1 MTSLAVQ
8 PGEAVLMFHDAR
20 STYLST
26 YKPGGHFE
34 CHHGRLTFPEVLE
47 WGAVLP
53 TNRGVPIAVLRPT
66 HGEVMTM
73 LKRRTTVVY
82 PKEAGKIVMELG
94 VRAGGRYAECGS
106 GSGAMTTILAHL
118 VGPGGKVYSF
128 EREETHQEQ
137 ARVNLKRMGLAD
149 RVEFTLTDPA
159 RYGFGLTG
167 LDGIFIDVPEPWSL
181 AEAGAEAAAG
191 GALGQPLTD
200 RRSGRPDRTG
210 AVRRRLRHAAHG
222 RNDGARM
229 EGIPRPDAARRPHGR
244 PYRLPA
250 LRPQGPRPAILEVG
264 SRHSRPLNDRR
275 STGRR

>member
-1 MTSLAVQ
+1 MSSLTVQ

-34 CHHGRLTFPEVLE
+34 CHHGRLMFPELLE

-73 LKRRTTVVY
+73 LRRRTTVVY

-137 ARVNLKRMGLAD
+137 ARLNLQRMGLAD
-149 RVEFTLTDPA
+149 RVEFILTDPA

-181 AEAGAEAAAG
+181 AEAGAEAVAG
-191 GALGQPLTD
+191 GAPWVSLSPTVDQVARTERALFDAGFVMRRMVETMEREWKLFPGRLRPGDRMVGHTAFLLCGRKVLD
-200 RRSGRPDRTG
+200 RRFLKWDRDGRDR
-210 AVRRRLRHAAHG
+210 
-222 RNDGARM
+222 
-229 EGIPRPDAARRPHGR
+229 
-244 PYRLPA
+244 
-250 LRPQGPRPAILEVG
+250 
-264 SRHSRPLNDRR
+264 
-275 STGRR
+275 